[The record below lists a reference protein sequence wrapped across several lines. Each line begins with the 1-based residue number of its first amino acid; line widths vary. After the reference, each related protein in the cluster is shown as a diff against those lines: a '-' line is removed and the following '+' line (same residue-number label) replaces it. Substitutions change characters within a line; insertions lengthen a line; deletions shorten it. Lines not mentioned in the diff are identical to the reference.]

1 MMTVKPYIPEEL
13 PPDTI
18 NWESHIPQ
26 IASANRALARYDGI
40 LNAIPNPELLLSPLL
55 TQEAVISSRIEGTQ
69 ASLKDVMK
77 FEANPKDP
85 ISDASLADIQEIIN
99 YREAL
104 RTAVDALKSQRLDLP
119 LICKLHKILLT
130 GSRGMNR
137 EPGCIRTIQNFIGR
151 DAHIEHAIFIPP
163 SPESLPGTLADWAEY
178 LQREEKDV
186 LVQLS
191 LLKAQFEL
199 IHPFSDGNG
208 RIGRMLVPLIL
219 FKKGLIG
226 NPMFYISDY
235 LEIHRPL
242 YYERL
247 LAISRDRDW
256 NGWISFFLHAI
267 EEQAGTNGRKARA
280 ILDLHNEMKQTI
292 PEITR
297 SQYAIAA
304 IDALFRTPIF
314 TPSEFYDQTG
324 IPKKT
329 ANRILQQL
337 REQEIITILAE
348 GSGRRATT
356 YLFPQ
361 LIAITEGDRL

>member
-1 MMTVKPYIPEEL
+1 MMTVKPYIPDEL

-85 ISDASLADIQEIIN
+85 ITDASLADIQEIIN

-104 RTAVDALKSQRLDLP
+104 RTAVDALKSQSLDIP
-119 LICKLHKILLT
+119 LICNLHRILLT

-137 EPGCIRTIQNFIGR
+137 EPGCIRSIQNFIGR
-151 DAHIEHAIFIPP
+151 DADIEHAIFVPP
-163 SPESLPGTLADWAEY
+163 SPDCVLKVLADWESY
-178 LQREEKDV
+178 LNYKERDV

-191 LLKAQFEL
+191 ILKAQFEL

-219 FKKGLIG
+219 YKKALIG
-226 NPMFYISDY
+226 SPMFYISDY
-235 LEIHRPL
+235 LERNRPL

-256 NGWISFFLHAI
+256 NGWIAFFLHAI
-267 EEQAGTNGRKARA
+267 EEQAETNGRTART

-297 SQYAIAA
+297 SQYAVAA

-356 YLFPQ
+356 YLFPR